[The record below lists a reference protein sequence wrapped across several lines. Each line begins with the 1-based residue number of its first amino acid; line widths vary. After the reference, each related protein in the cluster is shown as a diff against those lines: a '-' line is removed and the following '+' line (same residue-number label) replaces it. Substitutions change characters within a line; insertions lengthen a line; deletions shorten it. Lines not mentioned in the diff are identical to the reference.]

1 MGASWAKEYWEVV
14 TDYPVLYSPALAGS
28 LFIVSLSFAASASI
42 RFHLRQNNLGAL
54 GILAVE

>member
-28 LFIVSLSFAASASI
+28 LFIVSFYTYASLPQAAS
-42 RFHLRQNNLGAL
+42 NPD
-54 GILAVE
+54 